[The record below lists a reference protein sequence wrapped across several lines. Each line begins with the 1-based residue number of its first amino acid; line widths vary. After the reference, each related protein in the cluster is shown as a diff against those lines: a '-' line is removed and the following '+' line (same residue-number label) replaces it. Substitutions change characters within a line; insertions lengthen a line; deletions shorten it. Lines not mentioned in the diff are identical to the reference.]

1 MELYAK
7 KRLVIV
13 IESLALKLLLK
24 RLDELAVPGYTAQ
37 PALAGRG
44 RSGSWQRDGMISDAS
59 VMTVVSLILDET
71 RLDEVLSGVFDIVK
85 QQIGIVTV
93 TDVQVIRPD
102 HF

>member
-1 MELYAK
+1 MDLHPK

-13 IESLALKLLLK
+13 IESPALK
-24 RLDELAVPGYTAQ
+24 RLLRRLDEMDVPGYTAQ

-44 RSGSWQRDGMISDAS
+44 RSGVWRRDGAVGEAG
-59 VMTVVSLILDET
+59 VMTVVSLILDED
-71 RLDEVLSGVFDIVK
+71 RLDEVLTGVFEIVK

-102 HF
+102 LF